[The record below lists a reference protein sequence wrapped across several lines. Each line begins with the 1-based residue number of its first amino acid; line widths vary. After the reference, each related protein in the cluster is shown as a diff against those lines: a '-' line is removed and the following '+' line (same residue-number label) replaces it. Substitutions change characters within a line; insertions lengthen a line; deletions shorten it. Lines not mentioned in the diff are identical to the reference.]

1 MDDQDPQMRSL
12 VFSLVSPER
21 VFRKQTVKRIVNEFL
36 KRYGQDVL
44 VDFLIAVDSTDM
56 LGSIIVLDR
65 SEVDEYMFQ
74 KYGLFDN
81 DMMAKIQMTD
91 RWGQF
96 AQDVVEMSGQATQE
110 AIDEVASAEGF
121 VPPAI

>member
-12 VFSLVSPER
+12 VFSLVSPEK

-65 SEVDEYMFQ
+65 AEVDEYMFQ

-81 DMMAKIQMTD
+81 DMMVKIQMTD
-91 RWGQF
+91 RWAQF

-110 AIDEVASAEGF
+110 AIDEVARAEGF
-121 VPPAI
+121 GPPTT